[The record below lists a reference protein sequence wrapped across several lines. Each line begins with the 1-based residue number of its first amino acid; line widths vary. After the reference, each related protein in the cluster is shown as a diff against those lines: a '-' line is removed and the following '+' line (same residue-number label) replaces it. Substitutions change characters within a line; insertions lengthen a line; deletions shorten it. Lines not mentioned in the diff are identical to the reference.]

1 MINDYSQSAG
11 EWKIQLIIL
20 NRCIS
25 STNFEETRFIHLASN
40 NIKMFSGSD
49 TGKVIHK
56 LFDTLLKRFLEA
68 KETSFERASKF
79 IFENVDLLYYYFHKI
94 DIKRGGSY
102 IKPPE
107 WIKHKLTPKKIN
119 DDYCLKHAV
128 PAVLDHKD
136 IGRDPQRIS
145 KIKPFI
151 SKYNWE
157 G

>member
-1 MINDYSQSAG
+1 
-11 EWKIQLIIL
+11 
-20 NRCIS
+20 
-25 STNFEETRFIHLASN
+25 
-40 NIKMFSGSD
+40 MFSGSD
-49 TGKVIHK
+49 TDKVIHK

-107 WIKHKLTPKKIN
+107 WIKHKLTPQKIN

>member
-49 TGKVIHK
+49 TDKVIHK

-102 IKPPE
+102 TKPPE
-107 WIKHKLTPKKIN
+107 WIKHKLTP
-119 DDYCLKHAV
+119 
-128 PAVLDHKD
+128 
-136 IGRDPQRIS
+136 PQ
-145 KIKPFI
+145 
-151 SKYNWE
+151 N
-157 G
+157 